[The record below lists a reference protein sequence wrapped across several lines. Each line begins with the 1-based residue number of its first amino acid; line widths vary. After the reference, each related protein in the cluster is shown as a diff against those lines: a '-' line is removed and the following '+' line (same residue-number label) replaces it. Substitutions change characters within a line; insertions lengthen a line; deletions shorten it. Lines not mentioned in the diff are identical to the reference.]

1 MRAFC
6 FAAIGLSVAAAGI
19 FGWRTTRTRLHRG
32 IGSPYVQ
39 PFVTRS
45 GIQSLQTSVS
55 QVPSAAASANESAK
69 HLGPFAVAGRDYTV
83 ELQTR
88 KVQPD
93 STDELGDTVVAMEI
107 RGAAG
112 AIEYRR
118 TFPYQEKMN
127 NFPIP
132 GRWTHDCSSEQM
144 ERDSWSVTTPTPN
157 LQLRWRSP

>member
-1 MRAFC
+1 MDPRRARFFRDRFPRRESSPMRAFC

-88 KVQPD
+88 KV
-93 STDELGDTVVAMEI
+93 
-107 RGAAG
+107 
-112 AIEYRR
+112 RR
-118 TFPYQEKMN
+118 T
-127 NFPIP
+127 
-132 GRWTHDCSSEQM
+132 G
-144 ERDSWSVTTPTPN
+144 
-157 LQLRWRSP
+157 